1 MLVLYCIMLDEVIKM
16 SDTEQKQLQE
26 TLLQSLY
33 DYHFAN
39 DGAAYTLPKAMVNTD
54 PNSKLAIEE
63 LVDNG
68 YATDSGQGT
77 DNLVLAIT
85 AKGIEYVKNK

>member
-1 MLVLYCIMLDEVIKM
+1 MLDEVIYM
-16 SDTEQKQLQE
+16 SEAEQKQLRE

-33 DYHFAN
+33 DYHYAN

-54 PNSKLAIEE
+54 PNSKQAIEE
-63 LVDNG
+63 LVENG

-85 AKGIEYVKNK
+85 TKGIEYVNNK